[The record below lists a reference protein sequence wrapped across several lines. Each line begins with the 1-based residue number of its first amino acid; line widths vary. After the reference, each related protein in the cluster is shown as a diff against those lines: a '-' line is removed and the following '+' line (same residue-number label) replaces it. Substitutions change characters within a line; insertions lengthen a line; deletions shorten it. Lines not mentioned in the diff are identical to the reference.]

1 MKQPTS
7 FFLHIFMR
15 YMKSFRINI
24 YDQLIELMESRQ
36 QKESR
41 EKLKGENYE
50 EFINNNFE
58 RIVDAFELNGYVVE
72 NREDIDTYPRWL
84 KRNRQVHWGE
94 RSTLLISDKPTPQQV
109 YIGGKPIKDE
119 RTGKTKIRTY
129 KKRYYLFH
137 KDQTRKEAPVKTYKI
152 PTT

>member
-1 MKQPTS
+1 
-7 FFLHIFMR
+7 MR

-58 RIVDAFELNGYVVE
+58 RIVDAFELNGFVVE

-119 RTGKTKIRTY
+119 RTVRQKSELTKRDITCFIKTKQG
-129 KKRYYLFH
+129 KKHL
-137 KDQTRKEAPVKTYKI
+137 
-152 PTT
+152 